1 MKKLP
6 VKPLVFG
13 LFFIATSFFSLH
25 AANVSFIVL
34 ETGAGAAAARG
45 PAGLWEEGIME
56 VFFNDG
62 HIISN
67 AKARKINTFPPQEF
81 PEEAL
86 RDFQEADEG
95 GSEYFIVAF
104 LNYGEEIKTGISKP
118 QSVTLRLYNVAPY
131 RFLAETIVKEANKTP
146 VEDELNVA
154 RDCAKEISVF
164 IGRKM

>member
-1 MKKLP
+1 
-6 VKPLVFG
+6 
-13 LFFIATSFFSLH
+13 
-25 AANVSFIVL
+25 VL
-34 ETGAGAAAARG
+34 ETGAAAAAAKG

-67 AKARKINTFPPQEF
+67 AKTRKITTFPKQEF

-95 GSEYFIVAF
+95 GSEFFIVA
-104 LNYGEEIKTGISKP
+104 LLSYGDKVAGRNPVPE
-118 QSVTLRLYNVAPY
+118 SVTLRLYNVNPY
-131 RFLAETIVKEANKTP
+131 QFLTEKIIEEKSDTP
-146 VEDELNVA
+146 VEDALNIARNCA
-154 RDCAKEISVF
+154 RDISIF